1 MTGTLYVIGVGPG
14 DPELLTLKAVRI
26 LRDISCLCVPKG
38 REEGSSLALS
48 IVKKAV
54 NIDGKEIIEAHFPM
68 RKTKKQ
74 DTGYRIQDTAP
85 PTQPSPS
92 PCAVNSTTTRGE
104 RGEGKG
110 GSKGL
115 GSGFRTLDSDL
126 CELDTKW
133 NETVQTV
140 LSRLNRGIDM
150 AFITIGD
157 PTIYSTFFYL
167 YDKLLELNPE
177 LSIEIIPGVSSI
189 NTAAARAG
197 LSLGLADEKIAI
209 LPATY
214 MDDLKETLK
223 KFDTVVLMKVHGVFN
238 SVRNILNDMN
248 LADNA
253 VYISRAGM
261 DDEKIFRDIKNIKLE
276 DLNYFSLLI
285 IKK

>member
-1 MTGTLYVIGVGPG
+1 MTGKLYVIGVGPG
-14 DPELLTLKAVRI
+14 DPELLTFKAVRI
-26 LRDISCLCVPKG
+26 LREVQCICVPKG

-48 IVKKAV
+48 IVEKAL
-54 NIDGKEIIEAHFPM
+54 NLEGKEIIEAHFPM
-68 RKTKKQ
+68 RKTK
-74 DTGYRIQDTAP
+74 
-85 PTQPSPS
+85 S
-92 PCAVNSTTTRGE
+92 NTTTLQH
-104 RGEGKG
+104 
-110 GSKGL
+110 SNAP
-115 GSGFRTLDSDL
+115 D

-133 NETVQTV
+133 QETIETVY
-140 LSRLNRGIDM
+140 SKLNKGIDM

-177 LSIEIIPGVSSI
+177 LNIEIIPGVSSI

-214 MDDLKETLK
+214 TDNIKETLER
-223 KFDTVVLMKVHGVFN
+223 FDTVVLMKVHRVFDK
-238 SVRNILNDMN
+238 VLKILDGMN
-248 LADNA
+248 LTDNA

-261 DDEKIFRDIKNIKLE
+261 ADEKIFKNIRDIKE
-276 DLNYFSLLI
+276 GDLNYFSVVI